1 MSPRPTR
8 LLTQNRRLREFGVWN
23 WTLPAWAG
31 KFSDTGQNYNTCP
44 SAGVCSQ
51 VCYARAGAYLW
62 PAVRRKHEA
71 NLRFVL
77 EDLRGWQ
84 QAMTA
89 ELGAHRFHRRW
100 VRVHDSGDFFTD
112 LYTQAWLT
120 VMRARPEVSFYAY
133 TKEVDRFRRIVTPD
147 PPPNFRW
154 AFSLGG
160 TQDALLDPRV
170 DRVADVFPTEEA
182 ITEAGW
188 HSQQASDL
196 LAVLGPA
203 PVGMSA
209 NRIPAFL
216 KRQGDRRFSQWQA
229 QVDANRAARDRP
241 RRSAASSPEATPRTG
256 GRT

>member
-1 MSPRPTR
+1 M
-8 LLTQNRRLREFGVWN
+8 
-23 WTLPAWAG
+23 
-31 KFSDTGQNYNTCP
+31 
-44 SAGVCSQ
+44 
-51 VCYARAGAYLW
+51 
-62 PAVRRKHEA
+62 RRKPEA

-112 LYTQAWLT
+112 QYTQAWLT

-133 TKEVDRFRRIVTPD
+133 TKEVDRFRRIVTPHA
-147 PPPNFRW
+147 PPNFRW

-170 DRVADVFPTEEA
+170 DRVADVFPAEEA
-182 ITEAGW
+182 IAEAGW

-229 QVDANRAARDRP
+229 EVDAACRRP
-241 RRSAASSPEATPRTG
+241 RRSAASSHRAIPRTG
-256 GRT
+256 G